1 MIELQNASDKC
12 DCPSVDISAYV
23 DGELTPDR
31 ELELELHIAACRV
44 CADELNQQK
53 TLLNALSASQLSQ
66 PEIELPENFTK
77 IVVANA
83 ESRVGG
89 LRGGSERFNAVLI
102 SFVLLILAL
111 FALGADAQN
120 EFAGLFSIGEKIVA
134 VASFAG
140 HLAYD
145 LAIGAIVV
153 LRSLT
158 GLLMPSTAAAV
169 LISALLAVSVL
180 IISRLV
186 LRADQT
192 KESQTA
198 ESE

>member
-1 MIELQNASDKC
+1 MELQNASDKC
-12 DCPSVDISAYV
+12 ECPSVDIFAYI
-23 DGELTPDR
+23 DGDLTPDR
-31 ELELELHIAACRV
+31 ELELELHIAGCRV
-44 CADELNQQK
+44 CAEELNQQK
-53 TLLNALSASQLSQ
+53 TLLNAISASQLSQ

-77 IVVANA
+77 IVVATA

-111 FALGADAQN
+111 FALGADARN
-120 EFAGLFSIGEKIVA
+120 EFSGLFSNGEKFVA

-145 LAIGAIVV
+145 LAIGTIVV

-192 KESQTA
+192 EESQTA